1 MSEQLDIEIR
11 GKLALLVFGNA
22 PNNYAT
28 VGLLRLLADALERLD
43 TQPQVRAVVLASE
56 GKSFCAGADLVS
68 PNGFGAQGDDPL
80 REFYDQAL
88 RIFACR
94 KPIVAAVQGA
104 AIGAGLGLAVAAD
117 FRVAAPEARFS
128 ANFTKLGF
136 HPGFGLTH
144 TLPRVIGH
152 QRATQ
157 MFLTAARY
165 KAEEVASWG
174 LVDRVAGADK
184 LREAALAFAA
194 EIAENAPLALLA
206 TRATLR
212 ANLVEQV
219 TATLLRE
226 HAEQL
231 LLQRTEDFAEG
242 IRAMSERRPGNFAG
256 R

>member
-1 MSEQLDIEIR
+1 MTEQLEVQVR
-11 GKLALLVFGNA
+11 GNIALLLFQN
-22 PNNYAT
+22 PPQNFAT
-28 VGLLRLLADALERLD
+28 VGLLRLIADALEHLD
-43 TQPQVRAVVLASE
+43 QQPPIRAMVLASE

-94 KPIVAAVQGA
+94 KPIIAAVQGA

-128 ANFTKLGF
+128 ANFVKLGF
-136 HPGFGLTH
+136 HPGFGLTC

-152 QRATQ
+152 QRAAQ
-157 MFLTAARY
+157 MLLSAARY
-165 KAEEVASWG
+165 KTEEVLPWG
-174 LVDRVAGADK
+174 LVDRVAKAPQ
-184 LREAALAFAA
+184 LRETALAFAG
-194 EIAENAPLALLA
+194 EIAENAPLSLLA

-212 ANLVEQV
+212 GDLVEQV
-219 TATLLRE
+219 RTTLLHE
-226 HAEQL
+226 HREQL
-231 LLQRTEDFAEG
+231 KLKLTEDFAEG
-242 IRAMSERRPGNFAG
+242 IRAMAERRPGNFTN